1 MCPMIFISY
10 FVSIY
15 APYKSDYFMNV
26 FINDIPLIIK
36 KSSEKIFKHKYDL
49 VLGKDDQFT
58 SKDLVGD
65 VLIRDVDAVLIDR
78 LVRLMEVKKLKKLDS
93 LTLVTEKKK
102 KLIEHL
108 KDQFKIIKA
117 AGGLVE
123 KDGKLL
129 MIHRLGIWDLP
140 KGKLN
145 KGEDVQLGA
154 LREVEEE
161 CNIKVA
167 ITGELPNTWH
177 SYAYKGKKILKKTSW
192 FTMQC
197 LDDTY
202 MKPQAE
208 EFIEEVRFMTPDEVL
223 EVLPDSYA
231 SIQFVIRDYL
241 RAMKKGGK
249 G

>member
-1 MCPMIFISY
+1 
-10 FVSIY
+10 
-15 APYKSDYFMNV
+15 MNV

-65 VLIRDVDAVLIDR
+65 VLIRDVDAALIDR
-78 LVRLMEVKKLKKLDS
+78 LVRLMEVKKLKKLES
-93 LTLVTEKKK
+93 LTLVTDKKK

-117 AGGLVE
+117 AGGLVI
-123 KDGKLL
+123 KDGKIL
-129 MIHRLGIWDLP
+129 MIYRLGMWDLP

-145 KGEDVQLGA
+145 KAEEERLGA

-223 EVLPDSYA
+223 EVLADSYA

-241 RAMKKGGK
+241 SAVKKAGK

>member
-1 MCPMIFISY
+1 
-10 FVSIY
+10 
-15 APYKSDYFMNV
+15 MNV

-49 VLGKDDQFT
+49 VLDKDDQFT

-65 VLIRDVDAVLIDR
+65 VLLRDADAALVDR

-93 LTLVTEKKK
+93 LTLVTDRKK

-117 AGGLVE
+117 AGGLVI
-123 KDGKLL
+123 KDGKIL
-129 MIHRLGIWDLP
+129 MIHRLGTWDLP

-145 KGEDVQLGA
+145 KGEEVQLAA

-177 SYAYKGKKILKKTSW
+177 SYAYKGKKILKKTNW
-192 FTMQC
+192 YTMQC
-197 LDDTY
+197 LDDTL

-223 EVLPDSYA
+223 EVLPKSYA
-231 SIQFVIRDYL
+231 SIQFVIRDFL
-241 RAMKKGGK
+241 RATRKAGK
-249 G
+249 E

>member
-1 MCPMIFISY
+1 
-10 FVSIY
+10 
-15 APYKSDYFMNV
+15 MNV

-36 KSSEKIFKHKYDL
+36 KTSEKIFKHQYDL
-49 VLGKDDQFT
+49 VLDKDDQFT

-65 VLIRDVDAVLIDR
+65 VLFREVDAVLIDR

-93 LTLVTEKKK
+93 ITLVTDKKK

-117 AGGLVE
+117 AGGLVV
-123 KDGKLL
+123 KDGKIL
-129 MIHRLGIWDLP
+129 MIHRLGVWDLP
-140 KGKLN
+140 KGKLD
-145 KGEDVQLGA
+145 KGEEVQLGA

-167 ITGELPNTWH
+167 ITGDLPNTWH

-197 LDDTY
+197 LDDSL
-202 MKPQAE
+202 MRPQAE
-208 EFIEEVRFMTPDEVL
+208 ESIEEVRFMTPEEVVEL
-223 EVLPDSYA
+223 LPDSYT
-231 SIQFVIRDYL
+231 SVEFVIRHYL
-241 RAMKKGGK
+241 ASMKKAGK
-249 G
+249 E

>member
-1 MCPMIFISY
+1 
-10 FVSIY
+10 
-15 APYKSDYFMNV
+15 MNV

>member
-1 MCPMIFISY
+1 
-10 FVSIY
+10 
-15 APYKSDYFMNV
+15 MNV

-36 KSSEKIFKHKYDL
+36 KTSEKFPKHNYDV
-49 VLGKDDQFT
+49 VLDKDDHFT
-58 SKDLVGD
+58 SKDLMGN
-65 VLIRDVDAVLIDR
+65 VLLRNADTALIDR
-78 LVRLMEVKKLKKLDS
+78 LVRLMEVKKLKKLHS

-117 AGGLVE
+117 AGGLVQ
-123 KDGKLL
+123 KDGKMLL
-129 MIHRLGIWDLP
+129 IFRMGMWDLP

-145 KGEDVQLGA
+145 KGEENTLGA

-161 CNIKVA
+161 CNIQVA

-208 EFIEEVRFMTPDEVL
+208 ESIEEVRWMTADEVL
-223 EVLPDSYA
+223 DVLPESYA
-231 SIQFVIRDYL
+231 SIQFVIRDFL
-241 RAMKKGGK
+241 KATRKAGTE
-249 G
+249 